1 MQKMLNEDDMKRRL
15 CRYIRRSNW
24 KRSDTL
30 ISEYFVDNAS
40 RRVDL
45 VAANGHLAAFEI
57 KSDLDN
63 LGRLPGQIEVFARCF
78 ETVTVVCTQR
88 HLASVLSIIP
98 ETVGLTCISD
108 KSVTVERAPV
118 ICQIESLDIWF
129 SHLPLTIIR
138 ELLSARSIKSPRTG
152 RGAILAVA
160 RENIT
165 VAEAR
170 TAVLRY
176 IKTEKRQ
183 QRVSQAQERSSLPK
197 IDPLVAHREML
208 HDYLQ
213 SRGISFV

>member
-1 MQKMLNEDDMKRRL
+1 MLNEDDMKRRL

-24 KRSDTL
+24 KRTDAL
-30 ISEYFVDNAS
+30 ISEYFVDNAT

-78 ETVTVVCTQR
+78 ETVTVACTQR
-88 HLASVLSIIP
+88 HLASVLSIVP
-98 ETVGLTCISD
+98 KTVGLTCISE
-108 KSVTVERAPV
+108 KSVEVERAAV
-118 ICQIESLDIWF
+118 ICQIENLDIWF

-152 RGAILAVA
+152 RHAILEIA
-160 RENIT
+160 RENIS
-165 VAEAR
+165 VADAR
-170 TAVLRY
+170 AEVLRY

-183 QRVSQAQERSSLPK
+183 QRISLAKERSSFPK

-213 SRGISFV
+213 SRGISFA